1 MILEILNGIAKEF
14 GLRPKSNGEPVKI
27 FLFQL
32 SKRTRFVFQK
42 FSGSEEEAKP
52 DVEAEVGP
60 ALRCWEREK
69 QQNWVN
75 CGMWGSEGSL
85 HTLQRSLYTAGS
97 SEM

>member
-1 MILEILNGIAKEF
+1 M
-14 GLRPKSNGEPVKI
+14 KI

-42 FSGSEEEAKP
+42 EFCGSEGEAKP
-52 DVEAEVGP
+52 DVRAEVGP

-75 CGMWGSEGSL
+75 CGMWGSKGSL
-85 HTLQRSLYTAGS
+85 HTLQRSSHTADS
-97 SEM
+97 AEM